1 MTSLLIRDMTEE
13 GEQYVGHAPMCAC
26 ARRRL
31 PWLRETKNACVACST
46 MER

>member
-1 MTSLLIRDMTEE
+1 MTSLLIRDMMEE
-13 GEQYVGHAPMCAC
+13 GEQHVGRAPMRAC

-31 PWLRETKNACVACST
+31 PCLKERKNACVACST